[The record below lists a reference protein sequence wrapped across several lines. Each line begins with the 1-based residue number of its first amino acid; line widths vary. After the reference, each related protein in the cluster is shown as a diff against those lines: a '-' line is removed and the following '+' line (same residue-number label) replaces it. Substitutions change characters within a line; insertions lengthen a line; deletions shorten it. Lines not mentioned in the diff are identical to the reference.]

1 MSIFVVVV
9 FLCFCV
15 SFFLSSFMFVCAS
28 LSGQFPSH
36 QLTLSQLL
44 SLSSLTQQNAF
55 RFSTLELDYTLPK
68 EKEKNGMAASA
79 DPPRRSKKARTQPKS
94 ELSALPPPPPHRVVA
109 LAVLCVLWLLV
120 VQACSGPHS
129 ASRHDRKV
137 SAKYAGTAHYLR
149 RGHFHVW
156 QRGMIWHTVQLIVFR
171 WVGAGVKNEKCHFHM
186 SQS

>member
-68 EKEKNGMAASA
+68 EKEKNGIAASA

-94 ELSALPPPPPHRVVA
+94 ELSALPPPPPPTASLPWLCFVYCDCRLCRHAQGHIV
-109 LAVLCVLWLLV
+109 LADMTGRCRQSMLVLL
-120 VQACSGPHS
+120 
-129 ASRHDRKV
+129 
-137 SAKYAGTAHYLR
+137 T
-149 RGHFHVW
+149 
-156 QRGMIWHTVQLIVFR
+156 T
-171 WVGAGVKNEKCHFHM
+171 
-186 SQS
+186 

>member
-68 EKEKNGMAASA
+68 EKEKNGIAASA

-94 ELSALPPPPPHRVVA
+94 ELSALPPPPPTASLPWLCFVYCDCRLCRHAQGHIVLADMTGRCRQSMRV
-109 LAVLCVLWLLV
+109 LL
-120 VQACSGPHS
+120 
-129 ASRHDRKV
+129 
-137 SAKYAGTAHYLR
+137 T
-149 RGHFHVW
+149 
-156 QRGMIWHTVQLIVFR
+156 T
-171 WVGAGVKNEKCHFHM
+171 
-186 SQS
+186 